1 MQGRRGEP
9 VTVSASLLLSS
20 SASAVLGEPASS
32 SRLLSTV
39 QSRWQGQA
47 SSKRALSNQETAAA
61 QEDTQTFQVRSH
73 QHGLIAKGV
82 RLLRSMGN
90 QETKQKKGGGSVGG
104 TGDVCCQDEA
114 EEREVDKHSKKANNK
129 MSKKGEYSKKKLK
142 ADSKGSVFSGI
153 KIRKSLSKVKGLS
166 KDDMLEDGRSALV
179 DKDESKPGTEASL
192 SPDEMLSDFE
202 GDLSNLNAES
212 CQSMEDFVR
221 KTSSGSDA
229 DLYSFHSAA
238 ETADLLSDIQQAIQD
253 QGIARDKILEMV
265 PKSLSEGLTSEVSEV
280 PKTVLSKLFIQE
292 KGILSPSAGNVIKKQ
307 ENETSDLTISRNS
320 SSESGPPSS
329 TLDTE
334 RSSGSIF
341 PKTNSTYSF
350 QDTTATNTSY
360 ESAEEPE
367 VELDSPDQHPQSQH
381 NCVTQVKKPCVPS
394 VHLDLVLTGTQ
405 SRTPKRTNS
414 MDFSIERDEYDSVKH
429 DFRSLTR
436 RKSSMSI
443 SHLTADNPDASLPRR
458 PSASS
463 PSTVKLYPPVHPSY
477 VKTTTRQL
485 TSPVGSPLTSPNV
498 PRKTDAIIDALESS
512 ATEGTG
518 KRKQRSSSIG
528 GLSADLEVQEK
539 DHTGVAKVPGQD
551 TLDKSFTSGTYWTLG
566 SKRAHGRKAS
576 TSTGAY
582 LDVFNGESM
591 FFFNYLMIKNS
602 IMIQWQT
609 AHLLT
614 ILNNELNELKRSK
627 HAHFFL

>member
-1 MQGRRGEP
+1 MSEAVQGRRGEP
-9 VTVSASLLLSS
+9 VAVSASLLLLSS

-39 QSRWQGQA
+39 QSRRQGLA
-47 SSKRALSNQETAAA
+47 NSKRALSNQEAAVA
-61 QEDTQTFQVRSH
+61 QEETQTFQSRSY

-82 RLLRSMGN
+82 RLLRNMGN
-90 QETKQKKGGGSVGG
+90 QETKQKKEAGSVGVA
-104 TGDVCCQDEA
+104 GDVCCQDEA
-114 EEREVDKHSKKANNK
+114 EERKVDKQSKKSSNK
-129 MSKKGEYSKKKLK
+129 MTKKGEHSKKKLK
-142 ADSKGSVFSGI
+142 TDSKGSVFSGI

-166 KDDMLEDGRSALV
+166 KDDMLEDGRSAHV

-202 GDLSNLNAES
+202 GDLSHLNAES
-212 CQSMEDFVR
+212 CLSMEDFVR

-253 QGIARDKILEMV
+253 QGIASDKILEMV

-280 PKTVLSKLFIQE
+280 PKTVISLSLFNQD
-292 KGILSPSAGNVIKKQ
+292 KAILSPSAGNENRKEK
-307 ENETSDLTISRNS
+307 NETSDLPISRNS

-334 RSSGSIF
+334 RSSGSVF

-360 ESAEEPE
+360 ESAEEPQD
-367 VELDSPDQHPQSQH
+367 ELDSPDQQPQSQH
-381 NCVTQVKKPCVPS
+381 NCVTQGKKPCVPS
-394 VHLDLVLTGTQ
+394 VHLDLVLTGTPT
-405 SRTPKRTNS
+405 RTPKRTNS

-429 DFRSLTR
+429 DYRSLTR

-443 SHLTADNPDASLPRR
+443 SHLTAENPAASLTRR

-498 PRKTDAIIDALESS
+498 PRKTDAISDALESS
-512 ATEGTG
+512 KTEETG

-528 GLSADLEVQEK
+528 GLSADIEGQEK

-551 TLDKSFTSGTYWTLG
+551 TLEKSFTGGTYWTLG
-566 SKRAHGRKAS
+566 SKRAHGRKPS

-582 LDVFNGESM
+582 LDVFNGES
-591 FFFNYLMIKNS
+591 FY
-602 IMIQWQT
+602 
-609 AHLLT
+609 
-614 ILNNELNELKRSK
+614 
-627 HAHFFL
+627 